1 MRMINQ
7 DEEVEA
13 EVTWEDQQ
21 NINSF
26 SKLNVKFSDIE
37 ERYGEKKQE
46 DEYLDDLLQE
56 LEQQELLG
64 DEGEL
69 VRYKI
74 GDAFIS
80 ITLEDA
86 AQRTKREKEF
96 LSEEL
101 KKLRNEMDSLTTEME
116 KLKVLLYGKF
126 GKAIN
131 LEKD

>member
-1 MRMINQ
+1 
-7 DEEVEA
+7 EEVEA

-37 ERYGEKKQE
+37 EKYEEKKQE
-46 DEYLDDLLQE
+46 NEYLDDLLQE

-80 ITLEDA
+80 ISLEDA
-86 AQRTKREKEF
+86 IQRTKKEKEL
-96 LSEEL
+96 LSEESG
-101 KKLRNEMDSLTTEME
+101 KLRNEMRSLTNEME
-116 KLKVLLYGKF
+116 NLKKLLYGKF

>member
-64 DEGEL
+64 DEG
-69 VRYKI
+69 
-74 GDAFIS
+74 DAFIS

-86 AQRTKREKEF
+86 VQRTKREKEF

-101 KKLRNEMDSLTTEME
+101 KKLRNGMDSLTTEME

>member
-86 AQRTKREKEF
+86 VQRTKREKEF

-101 KKLRNEMDSLTTEME
+101 KKLRNGMDSLTTEME

>member
-37 ERYGEKKQE
+37 ERYEKKRE
-46 DEYLDDLLQE
+46 EHEYLNDLLVD
-56 LEQQELLG
+56 LEQQELL
-64 DEGEL
+64 DECEL

-86 AQRTKREKEF
+86 VQRTKEEKEL

-101 KKLRNEMDSLTTEME
+101 QKLKNEMDSLTTEMD
-116 KLKVLLYGKF
+116 KLKESLYGKF

>member
-64 DEGEL
+64 DE
-69 VRYKI
+69 
-74 GDAFIS
+74 
-80 ITLEDA
+80 EDA